1 MKKSFV
7 FLFISLFLFS
17 LCDTACGQEDTK
29 KKKSE
34 SKTAETAKK
43 PAAKSVSKYDK
54 LFDKKGHIATT
65 GGFMTLHLVD
75 GKLYFELPLKYM
87 GREML
92 LASTASESSNPM
104 LCTNGYK
111 AHTPRHI
118 KFTLE
123 DSTVY
128 MRSVNAALDCRVNG
142 ERGKLLKEKNF
153 IEPMLEAYEVAAWNK
168 DRSAVVFN
176 VTSLFTGSDA
186 DLSPVNDGIG
196 KLTVKAS
203 PQKAGI
209 KLDEIKAF
217 EDNVMVSTW
226 YAYRVSVSQGR
237 TPVVTDAPLT
247 VKALRSLLLLPEDR
261 MRPRYSDARL
271 GVFLTDK
278 QSIEEE
284 GSQMRK
290 YSLANRWRLEP
301 QDPKA
306 YKRGKL
312 VEPVKPI
319 VWYVDDAFPESWK
332 KPIKKAVLRWN
343 QAFEKIGF
351 KNVMQVRDFP
361 KDDPSFDPDN
371 LKYSCIRYIPST
383 VQNAMGPSWVDPK
396 TGEIITAS
404 VIVYNDIVKL
414 IAQWRFTQT
423 AQVDPRVRA
432 QVMPDDVMDES
443 ITYVIAHEIGH
454 TLGLMHNMG
463 ASSAFPV
470 DSLHSANF
478 TKKYGTTPSIMDYA
492 RFNYVAQ
499 PGDKGVKLTP
509 PDLGVYDEFVIKWLY
524 TYFPDLKNA
533 DEENKVLEKWV
544 DEKAGD
550 PLYRFRKQ
558 QMLARLDPSAIEED
572 LGDDPVKAADYG
584 IKNLKYILKN
594 MNNWITDDPDGS
606 YRKSLYN
613 TLVSQYARYL
623 QNVIY
628 NVGGI
633 YLTDVKDGTPGERVQ
648 PVDREVQRASLKWVL
663 KQINDCDWL
672 NNKEVTK
679 HFGPDMA
686 MSARVQNMAIM
697 ALFKAGQNV
706 VLASHISNNSY
717 SLEEYCNDLYDGVWE
732 SAIANRKVTQGD
744 KIMQK
749 NMLAMMKSLIK
760 PSSNNLLGSLL
771 GGISNEVGSPSWDE
785 VELYG
790 LYDAVTEKE
799 SIEEMSSLGMTEQ
812 EKINEVLNSFGFGY
826 GYGWQRPVKTDII
839 DETLTNYCAIG
850 VKLRTLLMG
859 KAMNATDQSSKQHYQ
874 AMLFMLMQMMDGIK
888 L

>member
-1 MKKSFV
+1 M
-7 FLFISLFLFS
+7 
-17 LCDTACGQEDTK
+17 
-29 KKKSE
+29 
-34 SKTAETAKK
+34 
-43 PAAKSVSKYDK
+43 
-54 LFDKKGHIATT
+54 FDKKGHIATT

-470 DSLHSANF
+470 DSLRSANF

-533 DEENKVLEKWV
+533 DEENKVVEKWV

-572 LGDDPVKAADYG
+572 LGDDAVKSATYG
-584 IKNLKYILKN
+584 VKNLKYVLAN
-594 MNNWITDDPDGS
+594 MGEWVKQDDPD
-606 YRKSLYN
+606 YRFQQNMYN
-613 TLVSQYARYL
+613 EIIYQYVRYV
-623 QNVIY
+623 NHVMFNI
-628 NVGGI
+628 GGI
-633 YLTDVKDGTPGERVQ
+633 YLNERYDGDELPSYSVVPKEKQKRAVDFLLGQIRDLEWLNAPDLQQKLPLMSNISTQLEESIFGALLARRWLVALSAAKDDSKDTYTTREFLMHLQDFAFAATRQGKTLTTQDKKMQMEMIKQILLVTDLGKKGMSGKPLSLTDNCKMVEVPEQVKLMSRERYGILSQEVLGGFSNAETMQPCAEAPETDVAQQ
-648 PVDREVQRASLKWVL
+648 PL
-663 KQINDCDWL
+663 
-672 NNKEVTK
+672 
-679 HFGPDMA
+679 
-686 MSARVQNMAIM
+686 NMA
-697 ALFKAGQNV
+697 
-706 VLASHISNNSY
+706 
-717 SLEEYCNDLYDGVWE
+717 
-732 SAIANRKVTQGD
+732 
-744 KIMQK
+744 
-749 NMLAMMKSLIK
+749 
-760 PSSNNLLGSLL
+760 
-771 GGISNEVGSPSWDE
+771 
-785 VELYG
+785 
-790 LYDAVTEKE
+790 EK
-799 SIEEMSSLGMTEQ
+799 Q
-812 EKINEVLNSFGFGY
+812 WFGY
-826 GYGWQRPVKTDII
+826 GVNVN
-839 DETLTNYCAIG
+839 TNLVIEPLDHVYFDMLKRIQ
-850 VKLRTLLMG
+850 TLL
-859 KAMNATDQSSKQHYQ
+859 KSKVNTGSEDTRQHYRLLLYKIEQ
-874 AMLFMLMQMMDGIK
+874 ALK
-888 L
+888 